1 VSAFLSQ
8 NPNALSS
15 LPLPQSLIPAILGAF
30 AKAQVHSWKY
40 VWIAISMLVLANA
53 IVACFL
59 EPVARRMNDH
69 IESALEMSE
78 VREKQMGAVHE
89 G

>member
-1 VSAFLSQ
+1 M
-8 NPNALSS
+8 
-15 LPLPQSLIPAILGAF
+15 PAILGAF
-30 AKAQVHSWKY
+30 AKAQAHSWEY